1 MLERQ
6 KYLLNKMHNFTK
18 SVIKERRENFQE
30 NHDLIDEFGS
40 KKKLA
45 FLDLLLQSTIEG
57 KPLED
62 EDIRE
67 EVDTFM
73 FEGHDTTTSGIAFI
87 LYNLAKFPEIQH
99 QVFEECKLMKNETP
113 TMQELNQLNY
123 LEKVIKESMR
133 LYPPVPAISRSVE
146 KPETIGGVT
155 FPPKAVLKISPLLLG
170 RDARNFPDPL
180 KFDPTRFDHEENV
193 KLFTYIPFSAGPR

>member
-1 MLERQ
+1 
-6 KYLLNKMHNFTK
+6 MHSFTK
-18 SVIKERRENFQE
+18 SVIKERKENFQKKDD
-30 NHDLIDEFGS
+30 DLIDEFGS

-45 FLDLLLQSTIEG
+45 FLDLLLQSTIDG
-57 KPLED
+57 NPLED

-87 LYNLAKFPEIQH
+87 LYNLAKYPEIQ
-99 QVFEECKLMKNETP
+99 QKVYEECKLMSNDTP

-133 LYPPVPAISRSVE
+133 LFPPVPAISRSVE
-146 KPETIGGVT
+146 KPETIGGIT

-170 RDARNFPDPL
+170 RNEKFFPDPL
-180 KFDPTRFDHEENV
+180 KFDPMRFDDEENV
-193 KLFTYIPFSAGPR
+193 KLFSYIPFSAGPR